1 MMMIACKVHV
11 REVQAM
17 PPKRIIGG
25 HFAPPALLLSAAKT
39 DFQVVQK
46 WTLMHDLFSPRGFF
60 AACSTRTLLNIIGG
74 KK

>member
-1 MMMIACKVHV
+1 ML

-17 PPKRIIGG
+17 PPRTIIGG
-25 HFAPPALLLSAAKT
+25 HFAAQAAKT